1 MIDLYDALG
10 GNKLVHEFIVDNY
23 YDHTFAILYILNL
36 ILLII
41 AYKLG
46 FARELPLLK
55 SVFVYLLLAFGTVIV
70 AIFAG
75 IAELPTVESLVIV
88 NLVLGIYRL
97 RLHNERKAK
106 SAD

>member
-1 MIDLYDALG
+1 M
-10 GNKLVHEFIVDNY
+10 VHEFIVNNY
-23 YDHTFAILYILNL
+23 YDYTFAILYVLNL

-55 SVFVYLLLAFGTVIV
+55 SIVVYILLALGTVII

-75 IAELPTVESLVIV
+75 IAELPTVESLIIV
-88 NLVLGIYRL
+88 NLVLAIYRL
-97 RLHNERKAK
+97 RLHHERKAERV
-106 SAD
+106 D

>member
-1 MIDLYDALG
+1 MDDLYKALG
-10 GNKLVHEFIVDNY
+10 GNKLVYEFIISNY
-23 YDHTFAILYILNL
+23 YNHTFAILYVLNL

-46 FARELPLLK
+46 FARKLPLLK
-55 SVFVYLLLAFGTVIV
+55 SIFVYILLALGTVIV

-88 NLVLGIYRL
+88 NLVLGVYRL
-97 RLHNERKAK
+97 RLHHERKVKNAN
-106 SAD
+106 